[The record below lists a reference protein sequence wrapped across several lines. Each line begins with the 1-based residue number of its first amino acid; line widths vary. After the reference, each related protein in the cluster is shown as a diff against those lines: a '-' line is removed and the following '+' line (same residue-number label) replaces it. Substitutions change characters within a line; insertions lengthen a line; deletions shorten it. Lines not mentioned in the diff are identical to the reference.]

1 VVLRPSGSAQQERAF
16 LFSRVFGQDGTQADV
31 FDCVKGLVRSAVD
44 GHNALVLALG
54 PVDSGKTHTMI
65 GEGHETRGMIPRAIE
80 ELFAIRESE
89 SWRVDLDV
97 DVQFVEIHDRRKI
110 VDLLS
115 SGIGEAHAREPMVRI
130 QPHIVPPLGAAPL
143 GRSYGGGAEAT
154 EEVVI
159 DNVATRQVTDKQEL
173 RRIVQDGYARS
184 PARRQCHRVLILNLS
199 RLSVATGAMTG
210 GKLVLADLA
219 GCGRCSSRASPEVAA
234 SYAAL
239 RSVFSALSR
248 GERRV
253 PYEEHAL
260 TQVLQ
265 DCLGPP
271 AKTSMLLALSPE
283 EAEVRDSLE
292 ALELASLARW

>member
-1 VVLRPSGSAQQERAF
+1 LFRPPSTTQQERNF
-16 LFSRVFGQDGTQADV
+16 LFSRVFGEDGTQADV
-31 FDCVKGLVRSAVD
+31 FGCARGLVRSAVD

-54 PVDSGKTHTMI
+54 PVDSGKTHAML
-65 GEGHETRGMIPRAIE
+65 GEGLETRGVIPRAIE

-97 DVQFVEIHDRRKI
+97 DVQFVEIRDSRKI

-115 SGIGEAHAREPMVRI
+115 SGTGEAHAREPMVRI
-130 QPHIVPPLGAAPL
+130 QRHILGAAPL
-143 GRSYGGGAEAT
+143 GLSYGGGAGAT

-159 DNVATRQVTDKQEL
+159 DNVATRQVTEEQEL

-184 PARRQCHRVLILNLS
+184 LRSASARQCHRVLILNLS
-199 RLSVATGAMTG
+199 RLSVATGAITS

-219 GCGRCSSRASPEVAA
+219 GCGRCAGPEAAA
-234 SYAAL
+234 SYSAL
-239 RSVFSALSR
+239 LSVFSALSR

-271 AKTSMLLALSPE
+271 AKTTLLLALSPE
-283 EAEVRDSLE
+283 EAEIQDSLE
-292 ALELASLARW
+292 ALELASLAKW